1 VKDKLD
7 QKTND
12 LNQLSSDKSI
22 MFNDLEQFK
31 YESHKNI
38 VNLRTKFNNL
48 MDQNNNNLNN
58 IMNK

>member
-1 VKDKLD
+1 
-7 QKTND
+7 
-12 LNQLSSDKSI
+12 